1 MKQLAEV
8 HAELGYTVYTD
19 TDESVLV
26 LNGYTSDLLSD
37 VMGNAAED
45 SALITIQAHKNTVAV
60 ASLIGIKAIILCN
73 GRTPTD
79 DMLASA
85 NEEQIAILGTTDNQF
100 TASYRLAK
108 VLGIVS

>member
-1 MKQLAEV
+1 MKTLAEV
-8 HAELGYTVYTD
+8 QTELGYTTYTCPD
-19 TDESVLV
+19 DSVII

-37 VMGNAAED
+37 VMGNASED

-73 GRTPTD
+73 GRTPTE
-79 DMLASA
+79 DMIAA
-85 NEEQIAILGTTDNQF
+85 AQQEQIAILGTSDNQF
-100 TASYRLAK
+100 TVSYRLAK